1 MPEMYMGRFYGS
13 VEVDEIHEL
22 NYGEQGVTRVGIKRI
37 PTTPEEKERIRNTL
51 IRIAQ
56 HVIETLP
63 DDQEEGKNAE
73 QNGHDGAADGQP
85 RTA

>member
-1 MPEMYMGRFYGS
+1 MGRFYGS

-37 PTTPEEKERIRNTL
+37 QTTPEEKERIRNTL
-51 IRIAQ
+51 ISIAK